1 MKFLCLH
8 GAYGSAKNFQAQLSP
23 FLDEVRDRAEYS
35 FTWIDGIHET
45 APPDGFQDYFGAAP
59 WHRHVKFEASNFLK
73 RIRQFPQEQG
83 AEDSMRFLLAGE
95 ELIPAESLTEALD
108 RIFKI
113 MEEDPEITVSPIM
126 RCIPGRSWKL
136 TVCSQGLIGYS
147 EGSMIAASLI
157 IEEQRRRKEYG
168 TLRRIERA
176 IFFAGWPPMSVVD
189 GQARLVLS
197 DTADEFIDIPTF
209 HVIGCNDPYLNG
221 SMSLY
226 TTCDED
232 CAELFDHGQGH
243 TVPRDPR
250 TMKELVTVLD
260 RFLHNNRNFEFED
273 N

>member
-1 MKFLCLH
+1 MKYLCLH

-23 FLDEVRDRAEYS
+23 FLDEVKDRVDYS
-35 FTWIDGIHET
+35 FVWIDGIHET

-59 WHRHVKFEASNFLK
+59 WHRHVKFEAADFLK
-73 RIRQFPQEQG
+73 RIRQFPQEQS
-83 AEDSMRFLLAGE
+83 AEDSMR
-95 ELIPAESLTEALD
+95 
-108 RIFKI
+108 IFKI
-113 MEEDPEITVSPIM
+113 LEEDPEIT
-126 RCIPGRSWKL
+126 
-136 TVCSQGLIGYS
+136 GLIGYS

-157 IEEQRRRKEYG
+157 IEEQRRRKEHG
-168 TLRRIERA
+168 MQRRIERA
-176 IFFAGWPPMSVVD
+176 IFFAGWPPMTVVD
-189 GQARLVLS
+189 GQASLVLS
-197 DTADEFIDIPTF
+197 DTSEAIIDIPTF

-232 CAELFDHGQGH
+232 CAEMFDHGQGH

-260 RFLHNNRNFEFED
+260 RFMKVNRNFQFED

>member
-1 MKFLCLH
+1 MKYLCLH

-23 FLDEVRDRAEYS
+23 FLDEVKGRDDYS
-35 FTWIDGIHET
+35 FMWIDGIHET

-59 WHRHVKFEASNFLK
+59 WHRHVKFEAADFLQ

-95 ELIPAESLTEALD
+95 ELIPAESLTEALE
-108 RIFKI
+108 RVFKI
-113 MEEDPEITVSPIM
+113 LEEDAEIT
-126 RCIPGRSWKL
+126 
-136 TVCSQGLIGYS
+136 GLIGYS

-157 IEEQRRRKEYG
+157 IEEQRRRKEHG
-168 TLRRIERA
+168 TRRRIERA
-176 IFFAGWPPMSVVD
+176 IFFAGWPPMAVVD
-189 GQARLVLS
+189 GQASLVLADSS
-197 DTADEFIDIPTF
+197 DAMIDIPTF

-232 CAELFDHGQGH
+232 LAEMFDHGQGH

-260 RFLHNNRNFEFED
+260 KFGKANRSFRFED